1 MSNILQVFSYNS
13 NAIRVLIR
21 EKNPWWIAKDV
32 CDVLEIKNSR
42 QALTRLDDDEKD
54 TVVIH
59 DNTPGN
65 PMMSIINEKG
75 LKKLLATSLSPKA
88 IDFAKEL
95 GFEVIVPTKE
105 QYWSHIILEHS
116 LI

>member
-54 TVVIH
+54 TVIIN
-59 DNTPGN
+59 DGTPGN
-65 PMMSIINEKG
+65 PAMAVINEP
-75 LKKLLATSLSPKA
+75 SLHLSIK
-88 IDFAKEL
+88 
-95 GFEVIVPTKE
+95 
-105 QYWSHIILEHS
+105 Q
-116 LI
+116 